1 MLLKSCIALAAVG
14 ACCVASAAP
23 AAPAAPAKVTV
34 KDIEKALEKM
44 PKERPRLFIGKDGL
58 KRLAENAKLPD
69 GKALADRIIYDAT
82 LMLDYKPCDRVME
95 GRRLLMTS
103 RRVLHRVNTL
113 GMAYLLTG
121 DKRFA
126 KRAIAEMTAAANFSD
141 WNPSHYLDVGEM
153 TLALAVGYDWLY
165 AEMTPDERK
174 LVSDAIIE
182 KGLKTSLTGKQWWIT
197 GTNNWSPVCHN
208 GMVAGALAIY
218 EDNPKLAAEM
228 IQRAVVNLPLSME
241 KSYAP
246 EGAYPE
252 GPMYWG
258 YGTEFNVALLGL
270 LNAAFGTDY
279 GLSDLKGFDKTM
291 DFISATTNTTVGM
304 SFCYADSNM
313 GGGIDLAEIWLI
325 DRFNRLDCFTV
336 ASRQALDKMTSTR
349 PQSVEKGGNR
359 MMPLAMFYLRDY
371 PAKGAEKIPLS
382 YFSGKDSLIPI
393 SVHRSD
399 ATNRATYLGMKAG
412 MPAGPHGHMDGGS
425 FILEADGVRWAVD
438 LGMENYTKQETAGV
452 DLWNSKPGSE
462 RWKLFRL
469 GPQSHNILMIDGQE
483 QEVKGDARIV
493 EFRGEND
500 GQTTLI
506 DLTPLYAKQL
516 KSGTRRGTLLPN
528 REAEITDS
536 LTGLKPGAKVR
547 WQMCIQGVEAS
558 SADNVL
564 NLKKG
569 KASMTVTVRK
579 PAAIKWELTPAEKLM
594 GKTDSPNKGAVMAT
608 FEAVAPADGKLDI
621 DVLFTPGS
629 VKK

>member
-1 MLLKSCIALAAVG
+1 MLLKSCIALAALG
-14 ACCVASAAP
+14 ACCVGSAAP
-23 AAPAAPAKVTV
+23 VPADPAKVTV
-34 KDIEKALEKM
+34 KDIEKALEAM
-44 PKERPRLFIGKDGL
+44 PKDRPRLFIGKDGL
-58 KRLAENAKLPD
+58 KRLAENAKLRD
-69 GKALADRIIYDAT
+69 GKALADRIVYDAT
-82 LMLDYKPCDRVME
+82 LMLDYKPCSREME
-95 GRRLLMTS
+95 GRRLLSTS

-113 GMAYLLTG
+113 AMAYLLTG

-165 AEMTPDERK
+165 AEMTPAERK
-174 LVSDAIIE
+174 LISDAIIE
-182 KGLKTSLTGKQWWIT
+182 KGLKTSLTGNHWWIT

-218 EDNPKLAAEM
+218 EDDPKLAAEM
-228 IQRAVVNLPLSME
+228 IQRAVVNVPKSMD

-279 GLSDLKGFDKTM
+279 GLSDQKGFDKTM
-291 DFISATTNTTVGM
+291 DFISATTNTTVGIP
-304 SFCYADSNM
+304 FAYADCHL
-313 GGGIDLAEIWLI
+313 GGGIDFAQVWLI
-325 DRFNRLDCFTV
+325 NRFNRLDCFTV
-336 ASRQALDKMTSTR
+336 LSRQSLDKMTGGR

-412 MPAGPHGHMDGGS
+412 MPSGPHGHMDGGS
-425 FILEADGVRWAVD
+425 FLLEADGVRWAVD

-452 DLWNSKPGSE
+452 NLWNSMQGSD

-469 GPQSHNILMIDGQE
+469 GPYSHNILMIDDQE

-493 EFRGEND
+493 EFRGENK

-506 DLTPLYAKQL
+506 DLAPLYAKQL

-528 REAEITDS
+528 REVEITDT

-547 WQMCIQGVEAS
+547 WQMCIQNVETS
-558 SADNVL
+558 IEGNVL

-569 KASMTVTVRK
+569 KESMTVTVRT
-579 PAAIKWELTPAEKLM
+579 PSASKWELTPAEKLT

-608 FEAVAPADGKLDI
+608 FETVAPADGKLDI

>member
-1 MLLKSCIALAAVG
+1 MLLKSCIAMAAVG
-14 ACCVASAAP
+14 ACCVVSAAP
-23 AAPAAPAKVTV
+23 APADPTKVTV
-34 KDIEKALEKM
+34 TDIEKALEAM
-44 PKERPRLFIGKDGL
+44 PKDRPRLFIGKDGL
-58 KRLAENAKLPD
+58 KRLGDNAKFRD
-69 GKALADRIIYDAT
+69 GKALADRIVYDAT
-82 LMLDYKPCDRVME
+82 LMLDYKPCEREME

-103 RRVLHRVNTL
+103 RRVLYRVNTL

-165 AEMTPDERK
+165 AEMTPEERK
-174 LVSDAIIE
+174 VISNAIIE
-182 KGLKTSLTGKQWWIT
+182 KGLKTSLAGIHGWIT

-228 IQRAVVNLPLSME
+228 IQRAVVNLPKSME

-279 GLSDLKGFDKTM
+279 GLSDLKGFSKTM
-291 DFISATTNTTVGM
+291 DFISATTNTTVGQP
-304 SFCYADSNM
+304 FDYADCHL
-313 GGGIDLAEIWLI
+313 GGGIDFAQVWLI

-336 ASRQALDKMTSTR
+336 FSRQSLDKMTGAR
-349 PQSVEKGGNR
+349 PKSVEKGGNR
-359 MMPLAMFYLRDY
+359 MMPLAMFYLCDY
-371 PAKGAEKIPLS
+371 PEKGAQKIPLS

-399 ATNRATYLGMKAG
+399 ASNRATYLGMKAG

-425 FILEADGVRWAVD
+425 FLLEADGVRWAVD
-438 LGMENYTKQETAGV
+438 LGMENYNKQETAGI
-452 DLWNSKPGSE
+452 DLWNSAPGSG

-483 QEVKGDARIV
+483 QQVRGDARII
-493 EFRGEND
+493 EFRGENE

-528 REAEITDS
+528 REVEITDTLS
-536 LTGLKPGAKVR
+536 GLKPGAKVR
-547 WQMCIQGVEAS
+547 WQMCIQNVETSIAG
-558 SADNVL
+558 NVL
-564 NLKKG
+564 KLKKG
-569 KASMTVTVRK
+569 KESMTVTVRK
-579 PAAIKWELTPAEKLM
+579 PSTVSWELTPAEKLM
-594 GKTDSPNKGAVMAT
+594 GATDSPNKGAEMAT
-608 FEAVAPADGKLDI
+608 FEMTAPADGKLDI

-629 VKK
+629 VNK